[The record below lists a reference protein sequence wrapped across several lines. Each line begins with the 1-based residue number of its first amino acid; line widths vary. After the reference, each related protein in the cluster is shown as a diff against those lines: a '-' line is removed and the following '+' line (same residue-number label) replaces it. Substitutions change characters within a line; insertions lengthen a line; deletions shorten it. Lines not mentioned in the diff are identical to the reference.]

1 MSFKCKTKLL
11 RLILEKKEV
20 LIGGFNKSKGITQA
34 ARRNAWID
42 IYRSL
47 VEDGIDVPSAE
58 KLRNVRTA

>member
-1 MSFKCKTKLL
+1 MSFKNKTKML
-11 RLILEKKEV
+11 RLILDKRDV

-47 VEDGIDVPSAE
+47 IESGVDVPSAE
-58 KLRNVRTA
+58 KLAP